1 MLPLS
6 INNRKR
12 NFLKFSVLLP
22 IAIVSKHITSKFSY
36 QIFTDDDIVI
46 INGWVLL
53 KSDLKQ
59 EH

>member
-1 MLPLS
+1 MLPMS

-22 IAIVSKHITSKFSY
+22 IAIVSKLVTPKFSY
-36 QIFTDDDIVI
+36 PIFTDDDIVI